1 MTFSAE
7 RHLYTSTMHK
17 SVALM
22 LFVGFLTVAFVG
34 VLWTAPSPAV
44 EIGCPLEMG
53 CPIIAV
59 DHLDHWQATFAATLA
74 DVVVL
79 LALAGVLVWV
89 WRGIDDLLVVRW
101 RQREHAPLP
110 PPTLQELFSQ
120 GILHR
125 KVP

>member
-1 MTFSAE
+1 M
-7 RHLYTSTMHK
+7 YK

-34 VLWTAPSPAV
+34 ALWTAPPPAA

-53 CPIIAV
+53 CSIIAI

-79 LALAGVLVWV
+79 LALTGILVGVR
-89 WRGIDDLLVVRW
+89 RGVDDLLVVMRW

-110 PPTLQELFSQ
+110 PPVLQELFSQ